1 MDDDCGAAPVGSCA
15 ATKWPVKYLH
25 PKDPRIAFWILPGIR
40 GLTYSDVE
48 NYDAFLFLT
57 SRPRFTDDTLEQ
69 LRKIRSLKKE
79 IFFVL
84 TKIDEL
90 IVRAEKRKRSFDER
104 TLLDNIRI
112 DLLRDLANLLSNLED
127 LFLISNHYPQNW
139 DFQRL
144 NDTILHLPRQW
155 VLLRPGDS
163 FQEFH
168 TVNSI
173 SGTRTNIILIWVTYG
188 IS

>member
-1 MDDDCGAAPVGSCA
+1 MDDDCGAAPVGSCT

-25 PKDPRIAFWILPGIR
+25 PKDPRIAFWILPGIG

-57 SRPRFTDDTLEQ
+57 SRQRFTDDTLEL

-79 IFFVL
+79 IFFVH
-84 TKIDEL
+84 TKIDE
-90 IVRAEKRKRSFDER
+90 IVLAKKRKRSIDEL
-104 TLLDNIRI
+104 TLLENIRI
-112 DLLRDLANLLSNLED
+112 YLSRNLANLLSNRED

-144 NDTILHLPRQW
+144 NDTILHLPPQW
-155 VLLRPGDS
+155 VLPQLGDS